1 MFPDEIGIGRF
12 YFFTFRP
19 FDSWTFDPSLI
30 TLRLPYSPIN
40 AQECATFIAAHWPLF
55 DFSPF
60 ILFDVGRSFIFH
72 SSTLRLFDP
81 KVLPPMQL
89 VLMHWYY
96 HWLFCASCD
105 IIFFLFVRLF
115 GGFASKENLEAAKLQ
130 GIKDVCFSKGRGLDE
145 EDMCRSTYIYK
156 VLRKFRAG
164 IESGISWLKRVFGL
178 DRCLWKG
185 FESILGQCFMFAISA
200 LIRRSPSDP
209 SRITAS

>member
-89 VLMHWYY
+89 V
-96 HWLFCASCD
+96 
-105 IIFFLFVRLF
+105 FVRLF